1 MRDAN
6 WNVHQN
12 WMHWYG
18 CVCVGVCA
26 NMRNEMKWNML
37 AIKTTQKFLLI
48 FISFAAVVVVLCLFF
63 VVLFCFLF
71 QLLFPFC
78 CLLCSSFWRGRGGD
92 GGENVFRC
100 VFNHKTNYA
109 ALQATSAATTT
120 ATNNANNCK
129 IFIIKTC

>member
-1 MRDAN
+1 
-6 WNVHQN
+6 
-12 WMHWYG
+12 
-18 CVCVGVCA
+18 
-26 NMRNEMKWNML
+26 ML

-48 FISFAAVVVVLCLFF
+48 FISFVALVVVLCLFF
-63 VVLFCFLF
+63 VVLFFLCILVYLF

-78 CLLCSSFWRGRGGD
+78 CLLCSSFSGE

-109 ALQATSAATTT
+109 ALQATSSATTT